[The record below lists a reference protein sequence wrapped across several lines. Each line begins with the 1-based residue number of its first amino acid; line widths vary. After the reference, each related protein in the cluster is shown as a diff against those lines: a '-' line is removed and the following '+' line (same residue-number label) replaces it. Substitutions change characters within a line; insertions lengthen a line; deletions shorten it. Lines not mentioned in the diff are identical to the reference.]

1 MKMKYM
7 LLTVPV
13 LLSYGSLTFAATKS
27 LDHDDSSL
35 LIEKSEQQDHES
47 KDDDDSHEFKDQINA
62 LLKSH
67 PDNQNVFVKLC
78 KKDKGDHHHSEHHG
92 HDDHEHDHDN
102 GHDDH
107 SGGGQSAVPVPAA
120 VWLFGSSLIGFLRF
134 KRKTV

>member
-27 LDHDDSSL
+27 LDYDDSSS
-35 LIEKSEQQDHES
+35 LIEKSEQQDNES
-47 KDDDDSHEFKDQINA
+47 KDDDDRHEFKGQINA

-78 KKDKGDHHHSEHHG
+78 KKNKGDHHSEHHG
-92 HDDHEHDHDN
+92 HDDHDN

-120 VWLFGSSLIGFLRF
+120 VWLFGSSLIGFLGF